1 MMLFVLLVACAPK
14 PTAPAAATDAA
25 AVTVPDGKALFA
37 RHLEAIGGE
46 AALRSH
52 TNMVQHGTLSLPA
65 QGITGAMEIMSSAP
79 DLYYFEFEIPHLGS
93 VEEGYYGNGLGWQ
106 KDPMTGPA
114 LKRGAEL
121 DDIAFRSRFY
131 SDADYAELYSSF
143 HTVGHATWAG
153 EPCWQVEA
161 TRTSGRSETHYF
173 SEATGLRVGLVAL
186 VPTAMGDIG
195 ANLELYDYRD
205 DGGFKTP
212 RRLVDTKGPNQ
223 TILETTSLTVDD
235 PAFALPPLPDDVK
248 ALVDAQKQ

>member
-1 MMLFVLLVACAPK
+1 MILLVLLAACAPK
-14 PTAPAAATDAA
+14 QPAASPTETAA
-25 AVTVPDGKALFA
+25 AALPDGKELFA

-52 TNMVQHGTLSLPA
+52 TNLVQHGTLSLPA
-65 QGITGAMEIMSSAP
+65 QSITGEMEILSSAP
-79 DLYYFEFEIPHLGS
+79 DLYYFAFDIPHLGS
-93 VEEGYYGNGLGWQ
+93 VEEGYYGDGLGWQ

-114 LKRGAEL
+114 LKRGPEL
-121 DDIAFRSRFY
+121 EDIAFRSRFY
-131 SDADYAELYSSF
+131 ADAEYAELYTSF
-143 HTVGHATWAG
+143 DTIGHATWAG
-153 EPCWQVEA
+153 EPCWQVTA

-205 DGGFKTP
+205 DGGFKTA

-223 TILETTSLTVDD
+223 TILETTSVTVDD
-235 PAFALPPLPDDVK
+235 PNFTLPPLPDDVK

>member
-1 MMLFVLLVACAPK
+1 MILLVFLNACAPK
-14 PTAPAAATDAA
+14 QQPATAPATDAA
-25 AVTVPDGKALFA
+25 TAVPDGKELFA

-65 QGITGAMEIMSSAP
+65 QSITGPMEIRSGAP

-93 VEEGYYGNGLGWQ
+93 VEEGYYGDGLGWQ

-114 LKRGAEL
+114 LKRGPEL
-121 DDIAFRSRFY
+121 DDIAFRSKFY
-131 SDADYAELYSSF
+131 SDAEYAQLYTSF
-143 HTVGHATWAG
+143 HTVGEVTWAG

-173 SEATGLRVGLVAL
+173 SEATGLRVGLQAL

-195 ANLELYDYRD
+195 ANLELYDYREE
-205 DGGFKTP
+205 GGLKTP

-223 TILETTSLTVDD
+223 TILQTESVTIDD
-235 PAFALPPLPDDVK
+235 PSFALPPLPDDVK